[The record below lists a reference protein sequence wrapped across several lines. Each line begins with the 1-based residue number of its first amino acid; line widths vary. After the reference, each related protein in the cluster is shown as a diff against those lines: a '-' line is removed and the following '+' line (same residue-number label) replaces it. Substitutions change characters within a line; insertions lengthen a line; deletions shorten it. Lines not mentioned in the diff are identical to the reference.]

1 MANTSKN
8 YTSKPE
14 SAYNNMPFI
23 KFQLI
28 WRTSDFGTK
37 FAQKNMNDEPFVK
50 LAYSNVPLVASYQI
64 SVNLEN
70 FSF

>member
-1 MANTSKN
+1 MYPCT
-8 YTSKPE
+8 
-14 SAYNNMPFI
+14 

-37 FAQKNMNDEPFVK
+37 FAQKNVSDKNFGKINIK
-50 LAYSNVPLVASYQI
+50 LEMRISNVPLYQI
-64 SVNLEN
+64 LVDLEN

>member
-37 FAQKNMNDEPFVK
+37 FAQKNMNDEPFEQMKVK
-50 LAYSNVPLVASYQI
+50 I
-64 SVNLEN
+64 SI
-70 FSF
+70 